1 MADVLTEVRNRRG
14 PATRIVIGLVV
25 AWALLGV
32 AQGVIAVLNGL
43 DVLTAVWSHAQSL
56 YSVPVLLVLV
66 LTVVAAVWVR
76 PRLPNAVGLARAA
89 TVVASVVVGL
99 AIVGGI
105 VGLWSPGLQGSQR
118 ALAVAD
124 LVVSSVVPV
133 LLCVALA
140 TMAGA
145 VRRAQDLAPA
155 VTATAAPD
163 QTSGGT
169 PDPEVTGTAEEQTE
183 TAPTWEPGAA
193 AGAAWTSAADAA
205 GGGQAAWGDD
215 RTDSG
220 WQQGRGQLGSGGLEG
235 AGADGDPGGT
245 GRTTAGRLDRS
256 LWDATPHDPE

>member
-140 TMAGA
+140 TVAGA
-145 VRRAQDLAPA
+145 ARRADLGPG
-155 VTATAAPD
+155 TTSTAAHEQTAGVPQDPD
-163 QTSGGT
+163 AT
-169 PDPEVTGTAEEQTE
+169 VAAEEQTE

-215 RTDSG
+215 RADPG
-220 WQQGRGQLGSGGLEG
+220 WQHGRGQLGSGGPEG
-235 AGADGDPGGT
+235 AEGADGDPGGT

>member
-43 DVLTAVWSHAQSL
+43 DVLTAVLGHAQSL

-66 LTVVAAVWVR
+66 LSVVAAVWVK

-99 AIVGGI
+99 AITGGI

-145 VRRAQDLAPA
+145 VRRAQDPAPA
-155 VTATAAPD
+155 APATAADEEPAEV
-163 QTSGGT
+163 T
-169 PDPEVTGTAEEQTE
+169 PDPDATVVAEDETG

-215 RTDSG
+215 RAEVG
-220 WQQGRGQLGSGGLEG
+220 WQHGRAQLGSGEG
-235 AGADGDPGGT
+235 AGPDGDPGGT

-256 LWDATPHDPE
+256 LWDVAPPDPE